1 MSAVREWDYLAA
13 RSMLCECAAG
23 GECDDCRDHQ
33 QADAPRR
40 SSHDKRLPCHP
51 ATAQRRGPVF
61 GNDPRT
67 AFIACTVFKRLLA
80 WLRRQP
86 PDIGGTNWA
95 LIGILVLVGI
105 VLAIPLG
112 IALRVRSRTAARWSN
127 T

>member
-1 MSAVREWDYLAA
+1 MSRPRCARRARAIAQTYSGAA
-13 RSMLCECAAG
+13 N
-23 GECDDCRDHQ
+23 
-33 QADAPRR
+33 QATEAWV
-40 SSHDKRLPCHP
+40 
-51 ATAQRRGPVF
+51 GPVF

-105 VLAIPLG
+105 VVAIPLG
-112 IALRVRSRTAARWSN
+112 IALRVRSRNRRAMVEYVASR
-127 T
+127 